1 MNKQKPSP
9 SKQQQNK
16 HNVKFEWQLKGQNH
30 YGKWLHI
37 SMKITA
43 FMWPLCV
50 IPFLWAAAHGPPPLR
65 AANERLLV
73 LHMANMDMAA
83 PMWSNLKWIQ
93 AHECYQY
100 VCFLGNGPL
109 TLAFL
114 ASCYNAISMEHN
126 HKSTILR
133 DEWKPNSLTRLQ
145 GQQFVSSV
153 LWCGC
158 FVIANMNNSA
168 GDTVWSW
175 QDMLG

>member
-16 HNVKFEWQLKGQNH
+16 HNVKFERQLKGQNH
-30 YGKWLHI
+30 YGKWIHI

-50 IPFLWAAAHGPPPLR
+50 IPFLWVAAHGAPPLR
-65 AANERLLV
+65 AAKWTCLLV
-73 LHMANMDMAA
+73 LHYAY
-83 PMWSNLKWIQ
+83 LKQLKVNSSPWMLSI
-93 AHECYQY
+93 C
-100 VCFLGNGPL
+100 VFPGKW
-109 TLAFL
+109 TLDL
-114 ASCYNAISMEHN
+114 SIVSIMLHNAVSMEHN
-126 HKSTILR
+126 HKSTIWR

-153 LWCGC
+153 LWCVC
-158 FVIANMNNSA
+158 FVIANMNKPA